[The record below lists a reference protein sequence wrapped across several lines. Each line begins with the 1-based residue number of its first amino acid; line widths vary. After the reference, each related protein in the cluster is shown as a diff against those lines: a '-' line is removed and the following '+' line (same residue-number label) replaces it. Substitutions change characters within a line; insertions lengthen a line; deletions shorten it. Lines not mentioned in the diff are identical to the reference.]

1 MAFRTK
7 STAERL
13 SHPYEGAMIFY
24 HRILY
29 SRQGEILH
37 ACTERGEIDWRKVQL
52 LVVQDAVDG
61 WDDQVLDA
69 DDHPLHVPGGSDE
82 ERRQRIATIVSAF
95 PTQLIFEVATLAFA
109 DDQETVRKN
118 WPQLFPASS
127 GSLPAEP
134 DTNAPVTTADVTE
147 VPNTSPFP
155 VTPGD

>member
-1 MAFRTK
+1 MAFKTK

-13 SHPYEGAMIFY
+13 AHLYEGATIFY

-37 ACTERGEIDWRKVQL
+37 ACTERGEIDWRKAQL
-52 LVVQDAVDG
+52 LITQDAVDG
-61 WDDQVLDA
+61 WDNQVLDA
-69 DDHPLHVPGGSDE
+69 DDHPLQVPGGTDE

-109 DDQETVRKN
+109 DDAETVRKN
-118 WPQLFPASS
+118 LPQLFPASS
-127 GSLPAEP
+127 GSPPDGPGMNGPA
-134 DTNAPVTTADVTE
+134 TTADATVGTS
-147 VPNTSPFP
+147 TSPSP